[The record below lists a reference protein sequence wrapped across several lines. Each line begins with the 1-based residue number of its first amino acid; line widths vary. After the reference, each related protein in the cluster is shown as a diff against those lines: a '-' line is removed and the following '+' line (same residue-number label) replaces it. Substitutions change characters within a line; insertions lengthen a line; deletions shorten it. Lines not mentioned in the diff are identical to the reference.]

1 MDADQSEKGE
11 EEGQSV
17 MRALGRAIVS
27 AASLESA
34 LKLQL
39 GAFTDEA
46 TAANSDVAHSPAM
59 GGYQAQRDRLN
70 RLTAGQLLGELRG
83 RGFPPELLERVD
95 DAIKRRNQLVH
106 RILQDDEI
114 VRAVSEGNGL
124 DQVIA
129 RIEQLVRDCSE
140 LAIELYTITIRIFE
154 EVTGKSAVEL
164 ADILTQANPSMIDDP
179 HDRAWLEALQ
189 ADGDISF

>member
-1 MDADQSEKGE
+1 MAADQGEKGD

-39 GAFTDEA
+39 GAFSDEA
-46 TAANSDVAHSPAM
+46 TADSSVAAVDV
-59 GGYQAQRDRLN
+59 YQAQRDRLD
-70 RLTAGQLLGELRG
+70 RLTAGQLLGELRR
-83 RGFPPELLERVD
+83 RGFPPELLERVA

-114 VRAVSEGNGL
+114 VQAVSEGNGL

-129 RIEQLVRDCSE
+129 RIEQLVRDCFE
-140 LAIELYTITIRIFE
+140 LATELYTVTIRILE

-164 ADILTQANPSMIDDP
+164 GHILTQADPSMIDDP
-179 HDRAWLEALQ
+179 HGRAWLEALQ
-189 ADGDISF
+189 AEGEISF